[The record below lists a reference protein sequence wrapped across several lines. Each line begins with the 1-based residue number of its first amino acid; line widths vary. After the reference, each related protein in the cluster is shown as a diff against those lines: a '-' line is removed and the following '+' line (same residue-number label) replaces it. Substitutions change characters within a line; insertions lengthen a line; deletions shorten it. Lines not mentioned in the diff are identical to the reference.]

1 MQRAVEG
8 LVTDTERAVRAE
20 GGGYAEAEAE
30 LLRRFGWGAL
40 AERPPEPWYAKGR
53 PGSGRRQSLGCG
65 TFSAAA
71 LSSAGTAG
79 GRRHE
84 NDTAI
89 VDPPPRGVQPVYVDN
104 GPVAIVTSEHLGI
117 TQIDMDKLDHTSSEF
132 YKSANVAR
140 ANLSTNDVLLYATGA
155 YVGRTNCW
163 LGEGEA
169 LASNHVT
176 IIRPDRKVCHP
187 VYLAL
192 FLNSPAGLS
201 QSERAASGST
211 QRELYPSEVT
221 KIVVFLPKKNG
232 DKIDLDWQKM
242 LAGKVL
248 AANEAI
254 RRARGKLA
262 DARTLVEN
270 EIQRRIDA

>member
-1 MQRAVEG
+1 M
-8 LVTDTERAVRAE
+8 
-20 GGGYAEAEAE
+20 
-30 LLRRFGWGAL
+30 
-40 AERPPEPWYAKGR
+40 
-53 PGSGRRQSLGCG
+53 
-65 TFSAAA
+65 
-71 LSSAGTAG
+71 
-79 GRRHE
+79 
-84 NDTAI
+84 
-89 VDPPPRGVQPVYVDN
+89 
-104 GPVAIVTSEHLGI
+104 
-117 TQIDMDKLDHTSSEF
+117 
-132 YKSANVAR
+132 
-140 ANLSTNDVLLYATGA
+140 
-155 YVGRTNCW
+155 
-163 LGEGEA
+163 
-169 LASNHVT
+169 ASNHVT

-201 QSERAASGST
+201 QSERLASGST